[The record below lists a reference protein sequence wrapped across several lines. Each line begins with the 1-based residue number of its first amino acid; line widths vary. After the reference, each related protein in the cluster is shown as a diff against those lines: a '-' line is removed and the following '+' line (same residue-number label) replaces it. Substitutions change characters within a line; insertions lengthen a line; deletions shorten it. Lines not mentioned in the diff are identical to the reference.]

1 MKKFIPILFLLGSV
15 ILIRCNKETKTN
27 SLVLNIDAVIK
38 ISDSINTYY
47 TINNSIEFNDK
58 QSFWT
63 KVKGNEKN
71 QKIQIIFPDTIQ
83 PKQIRLDF
91 GRNIKQPEIIVN
103 EMKFS
108 YKDKVFTAKGEEIY
122 YLFRV
127 DDSNTTINKL
137 TGSLKRKEKNQI
149 IGPSLYPNGDKL
161 YLELNQLY
169 TYKSEN

>member
-1 MKKFIPILFLLGSV
+1 MIKVTYFFVVFFLFVSCTYTTEHKSLELDMDVV
-15 ILIRCNKETKTN
+15 IQK
-27 SLVLNIDAVIK
+27 
-38 ISDSINTYY
+38 SDSINIYY
-47 TINNSIEFNDK
+47 SNSNSIRFDDLR
-58 QSFWT
+58 SFWT

-108 YKDKVFTAKGEEIY
+108 YKGKDFTAKGEEIY

-161 YLELNQLY
+161 YRKLNQLY
-169 TYKSEN
+169 TDKSEN

>member
-1 MKKFIPILFLLGSV
+1 MIKGTTLFIILLLFV
-15 ILIRCNKETKTN
+15 NCNKETKTT

-38 ISDSINTYY
+38 TTDSINTYY

-58 QSFWT
+58 QSFWI
-63 KVKGNEKN
+63 KVKGNKKN

-108 YKDKVFTAKGEEIY
+108 YKGKDFTAKGEEIY

-161 YLELNQLY
+161 YRKLNQLY
-169 TYKSEN
+169 TDKSEN

>member
-1 MKKFIPILFLLGSV
+1 MIKSTYFFFVFCFFVGCSHTTERKSLELDMEVV
-15 ILIRCNKETKTN
+15 IQE
-27 SLVLNIDAVIK
+27 
-38 ISDSINTYY
+38 SDSINIYY
-47 TINNSIEFNDK
+47 SNSNSIRFNDV
-58 QSFWT
+58 QSFWI
-63 KVKGNEKN
+63 KVKGNKKN
-71 QKIQIIFPDTIQ
+71 QKINFVFPDTIQ

-108 YKDKVFTAKGEEIY
+108 YKDKDFTAKGEEIY

-161 YLELNQLY
+161 YRKLNKLY
-169 TYKSEN
+169 TDKSEN

>member
-1 MKKFIPILFLLGSV
+1 MIKVTYFFVVFFLFVSCTYTTEHKSLELDMDVV
-15 ILIRCNKETKTN
+15 IQK
-27 SLVLNIDAVIK
+27 
-38 ISDSINTYY
+38 SDSINIYY
-47 TINNSIEFNDK
+47 SNSNSIRFDDLR
-58 QSFWT
+58 SFWI
-63 KVKGNEKN
+63 KVKGNKKN

-108 YKDKVFTAKGEEIY
+108 YKGKDFTAKGEEIY

-161 YLELNQLY
+161 YRKLNQLY
-169 TYKSEN
+169 TDKSEN

>member
-1 MKKFIPILFLLGSV
+1 MDVV
-15 ILIRCNKETKTN
+15 IQK
-27 SLVLNIDAVIK
+27 
-38 ISDSINTYY
+38 SDSINIYY
-47 TINNSIEFNDK
+47 SNSNSIRFDDLR
-58 QSFWT
+58 SFWI
-63 KVKGNEKN
+63 KVKGNKKN

-108 YKDKVFTAKGEEIY
+108 YKGKDFTAKGEEIY

-161 YLELNQLY
+161 YRKLNQLY
-169 TYKSEN
+169 TDKSEN